1 MLRQHARYYII
12 VQCIILYTSTC
23 GVVSENTTGMTPLMI
38 NWPNL
43 VFVVS
48 PTSGDVVKPKTPSQ
62 LSPGK
67 QGRLYERCDD
77 AYPLSQLQMYR
88 QKLRT

>member
-1 MLRQHARYYII
+1 MLRQHAWYYII
-12 VQCIILYTSTC
+12 VQCIYTSTC
-23 GVVSENTTGMTPLMI
+23 GVVSENTTGMTPL
-38 NWPNL
+38 NWPNS

-48 PTSGDVVKPKTPSQ
+48 ATSGDVVKPKTPSQ